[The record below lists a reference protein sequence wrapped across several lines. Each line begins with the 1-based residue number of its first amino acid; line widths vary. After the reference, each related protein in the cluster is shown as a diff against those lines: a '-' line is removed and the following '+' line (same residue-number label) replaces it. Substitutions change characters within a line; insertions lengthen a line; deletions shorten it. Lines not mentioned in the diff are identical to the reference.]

1 MAKLSFIIIF
11 SQSWNK
17 ELEYEILKQV
27 NQQKIDVVFNIEK
40 LHNNDN

>member
-11 SQSWNK
+11 SQSRNK

-40 LHNNDN
+40 LNNNDN